1 MPWDRVNLKVMILI
15 YLLIDILLSVAF
27 NESAFSLYKHTNTE
41 AIYIIAVKE
50 NHKGVS
56 LLFLELI

>member
-27 NESAFSLYKHTNTE
+27 NESAFSLYKRTNTE